1 MFALADV
8 TKSFGGRRRRGL
20 FGRRPDVPGVT
31 VLDRL
36 SLTIEPNRTTAL
48 IGPSGCGKST
58 LLRLL
63 IGLIRPDAGAV
74 TVDGDPLPPDR
85 APALRAL
92 RHRVG
97 YVIQEGGLFPH
108 LTARGNV
115 TLLARHL
122 GWTRERIDSRLHT
135 LCMLCRFDPDLLDRR
150 PGKLSGG
157 QRQRVGLV
165 RALFCDPDALLM
177 DEPLGALD
185 PIVRDELQ
193 GELVELFASL
203 NKTVVMVTHDL
214 AEAARMSDDLVLLS
228 SGRVAQ
234 RGPYEALRDR
244 PASPFVERFVTA
256 HRGAP

>member
-1 MFALADV
+1 MFALVDV
-8 TKSFGGRRRRGL
+8 TKSFGGKRRRGGPRL
-20 FGRRPDVPGVT
+20 GATT
-31 VLDRL
+31 VLEGL
-36 SLTIEPNRTTAL
+36 SLTVESNRTTAL

-58 LLRLL
+58 VLRLL
-63 IGLIRPDAGAV
+63 IGLLRPDDGCV
-74 TVDGDPLPPDR
+74 TVDGVPVPPDNT
-85 APALRAL
+85 PAIRAL

-97 YVIQEGGLFPH
+97 YVIQDAGLFPH
-108 LTARGNV
+108 LSARGNV

-122 GWTRERIDSRLHT
+122 GWAPDRIEARLET
-135 LCMLCRFDPDLLDRR
+135 LCMLCRFDPDLLNRR
-150 PGKLSGG
+150 PSKLSGG

-203 NKTVVMVTHDL
+203 KKTVVIVTHDL

-228 SGRVAQ
+228 DGRVAQ
-234 RGPYEALRDR
+234 RGPFEELRDD
-244 PASPFVERFVTA
+244 PADRFVERFVTA
-256 HRGAP
+256 HRGLPV

>member
-8 TKSFGGRRRRGL
+8 TKSFGGRRRGTA
-20 FGRRPDVPGVT
+20 PTV

-36 SLTIEPNRTTAL
+36 SLTFEPKRTTAL

-58 LLRLL
+58 VLRLL
-63 IGLIRPDAGAV
+63 IGLLRPDDGVV
-74 TVDGDPLPPDR
+74 TAHGDPLPPDNT
-85 APALRAL
+85 AALRAL

-97 YVIQEGGLFPH
+97 YVIQDGGLFPH
-108 LTARGNV
+108 LSARGNA

-122 GWTRERIDSRLHT
+122 GWGTDRIEARLHT

-150 PGKLSGG
+150 PARLSGG
-157 QRQRVGLV
+157 QRQRIGLL

-193 GELVELFASL
+193 GELAELFASL
-203 NKTVVMVTHDL
+203 KKTVVIVTHDL
-214 AEAARMSDDLVLLS
+214 AEAARMSPDLVLLS
-228 SGRVAQ
+228 GGRVAQ
-234 RGPYEALRDR
+234 RGAYEDLRDA
-244 PASPFVERFVTA
+244 PADRFVERFVTA
-256 HRGAP
+256 QRGLPG